1 MRKSFNQKVKKISS
15 SLIVV
20 LLVCMNFLIHLP
32 FKAEAATTELKG
44 LGDVSYYNAIIFG
57 DHSATSADI
66 EGAMAV
72 QKNMNASSYT
82 VLAAATGANN
92 LAGAT
97 WVDEGYPSLLL
108 GGQFTKAGAG
118 QVIIQDGTVA
128 MTKDGDP
135 EGAMKTS
142 YDRIAY
148 KEQVEIDAKFKEFRK
163 DVDGVIGDAGQLH
176 TDKPKPNM
184 SFGIGED
191 VKNPNIY
198 VSSGLTGE
206 KTFDVKDVF
215 LPNVD
220 NKDFIVI
227 YSDAETVNF
236 ASGAILYDTR
246 NTGMATDLI
255 NTSQA
260 YDPNSSFTEL
270 ASKVIWVFPNATKIT
285 TKGYGVV
292 GSVFAPNA
300 VVETKGGSING
311 QAFVGGLH
319 QRDGFEVHNFKFNW
333 PKWKKP
339 AAEKGNLQ
347 IKKVDESDENIV
359 LKDAKFDVI
368 DKENNVVAT
377 VTTNEKGIAEVK
389 DLPLGDYFVKEIS
402 APEGYIKVDT
412 PVKVTIDNTK
422 VIEIV
427 MKNTKKVENG
437 QFKILKKDS
446 ESGQLLPGAKFDVI
460 DKDGNVVETII
471 TDGKGEA
478 LSKQLPVGTY
488 TLKEVEAPKG
498 YELSSSL
505 VHVDVAANKTVTVDV
520 LNKKIVEKATGQFEI
535 VKVDANDK
543 EKLLSDAEFEVYK
556 DGKKV
561 DTLRTD
567 KTGKVISTKLE
578 PGKYTLK
585 ETKAPQ
591 GYTLLKE
598 EIEVVVEA
606 NKVVQVQVENAKEL
620 GSLQVVKKDAE
631 SGKVLEGAEFRLK
644 NESGQVVGEAKTTNK
659 DGVVQFENLVP
670 GKYTLEET
678 KAPEGYKAV
687 EVTVEVNV
695 VANEVVK
702 QEVMNEKVTGQFEIV
717 KVDANDKTKVLS
729 GAEFEVYKEGKKV
742 DTLRTDKTGK
752 VISTKLEP
760 GKYTLKETKAP
771 QGYKLLKEEIEVVVE
786 ANKVVQVQVENAKEL
801 GSLQVVKKDA
811 ESGKVLEGAEF
822 RLKNENG
829 QVVGEAKTTNK
840 DGVVQFENLVPG
852 KYTLE
857 ETKAPEGYKAVEVTV
872 EVNVVANEMVKQEV
886 TNEKVTGQFEIV
898 KVDAEDKAKVLSDA
912 EFAVYKDGKKVA
924 ELKTDESGKVM
935 SPKLPLGEYTVKETK
950 APEGYKLSN
959 KEWKVTIQNENEIVK
974 VEAENEK
981 VLGSL
986 QIIKTD
992 DKDQAKRLAGAE
1004 FTLKDVKGN
1013 VVKEGITTDESGTV
1027 KVDGLVP
1034 GEYTLEET
1042 KAPEGYELTKQ
1053 VIHATVDG
1061 EKVIDVKVTNSKS
1074 LGQFEIVKVDANDKE
1089 KRLSDAEFE
1098 VYKDGKKVET
1108 LRTDKTGKVISTKLE
1123 PGKYTLKETK
1133 APQGYKLLK
1142 EEIEVVVEANK
1153 VVQVQVE
1160 NAKELG
1166 SLQVIKKDAE
1176 SGKVLEGA
1184 EFRLKNEAGQVVGE
1198 AKTTDKDGV
1207 VKFENVVPGKYTLEE
1222 TKAPEGYKALEVTVE
1237 VNVVANEVIKQEVTN
1252 EKIAGQFE
1260 IVKVDANDKE
1270 KVLSGAEFTVYK
1282 GGKKVAEL
1290 KTDESG
1296 KVMSPKL
1303 PLGEYTVKETKAPEG
1318 YKLSNKEWKVT
1329 IQNEKEVVKVEA
1341 ENERIL
1347 GSLQIIKT
1355 DDKDQAKRLA
1365 GAEFTLKDAQGNVVK
1380 EGITTDKSGIVKV
1393 EGLVPGEYTLEETKA
1408 PEGYELT
1415 KQVIHVTVDGEKVI
1429 DVKVTNSKSLGQ
1441 FEIVKVDAEDKA
1453 KVLSN
1458 AEFEVYKD
1466 GEKVETLRTDKT
1478 GKVTSKKLEPGTY
1491 TLKETKAPQGYKL
1504 LKEEIEVVVEAN
1516 KVVQVQVENAKELGS
1531 LQVIKKD
1538 AESGKVLEGAEF
1550 KLKNETG
1557 QVVGEAKTTN
1567 KDGVV
1572 KFENLVPGKYTLEE
1586 TKAPEGYKALEVT
1599 VEVNVV
1605 ANKVIK
1611 QEVLNEKVKGKITG
1625 QIEIIKVDA
1634 NDRDKKLAGAV
1645 FEILKDGTKI
1655 DTLTSDEN
1663 GKATSKELE
1672 PGDYILK
1679 EVQAPKGY
1687 SLSDKEIEFTIS
1699 NQKIEVVKLQITNEK
1714 ETSKGPE
1721 NPGGETE
1728 KPGEETEKPGEETE
1742 KPGEETEKPGEG
1754 TEKPGEGTEKP
1765 GEGTEKPGEE
1775 TEKPGEGTENPG
1787 GETEKPGEETEKPGE
1802 ETEKP
1807 GEGTEKP
1814 GEEVGEPNL
1823 PEKEQGSSNDQKLP
1837 ATGHNTN
1844 YLPFIGVI
1852 LVLLGMR
1859 LRFMTKNS

>member
-1 MRKSFNQKVKKISS
+1 MRKSFNQKIKKLSS
-15 SLIVV
+15 SFIVV
-20 LLVCMNFLIHLP
+20 LLVCMNFLIHLSY
-32 FKAEAATTELKG
+32 KAEAATTELKG

-82 VLAAATGANN
+82 VVAAATGANN

-108 GGQFTKAGAG
+108 GGQFTKAGTG

-135 EGAMKTS
+135 EGAMKSS
-142 YDRIAY
+142 YDRISY
-148 KEQVEIDAKFKEFRK
+148 KEQAEIDAKFKEFRK
-163 DVDGVIGDAGQLH
+163 DVDGVIEDAGQLH
-176 TDKPKPNM
+176 TDKPKSGM
-184 SFGIGED
+184 TFGIGED
-191 VKNPNIY
+191 VNNPNIY
-198 VSSGLTGE
+198 VSSGLEGQE
-206 KTFDVKDVF
+206 PFNVKDVY
-215 LPNVD
+215 LPNVS

-227 YSDAETVNF
+227 YSDAEEVNF
-236 ASGAILYDTR
+236 GGGAILYDT
-246 NTGMATDLI
+246 TDKGGFTLV

-260 YDPNSSFTEL
+260 YDPNSFFTEL
-270 ASKVIWVFPNATKIT
+270 ASKVIWVFPNAKKIT

-347 IKKVDESDENIV
+347 IKKVDENDENIV

-368 DKENNVVAT
+368 DKDNNVVAT

-389 DLPLGDYFVKEIS
+389 DLPFGDYFVKEIS

-412 PVKVTIDNTK
+412 PKKVTIDNTNI
-422 VIEIV
+422 IEFV

-437 QFKILKKDS
+437 QFKLLKKDS

-505 VHVDVAANKTVTVDV
+505 VHVDVDANKTVTVDV

-535 VKVDANDK
+535 VKVDA
-543 EKLLSDAEFEVYK
+543 
-556 DGKKV
+556 
-561 DTLRTD
+561 
-567 KTGKVISTKLE
+567 
-578 PGKYTLK
+578 
-585 ETKAPQ
+585 
-591 GYTLLKE
+591 
-598 EIEVVVEA
+598 
-606 NKVVQVQVENAKEL
+606 
-620 GSLQVVKKDAE
+620 
-631 SGKVLEGAEFRLK
+631 
-644 NESGQVVGEAKTTNK
+644 
-659 DGVVQFENLVP
+659 
-670 GKYTLEET
+670 
-678 KAPEGYKAV
+678 
-687 EVTVEVNV
+687 
-695 VANEVVK
+695 
-702 QEVMNEKVTGQFEIV
+702 
-717 KVDANDKTKVLS
+717 
-729 GAEFEVYKEGKKV
+729 
-742 DTLRTDKTGK
+742 
-752 VISTKLEP
+752 
-760 GKYTLKETKAP
+760 
-771 QGYKLLKEEIEVVVE
+771 
-786 ANKVVQVQVENAKEL
+786 
-801 GSLQVVKKDA
+801 
-811 ESGKVLEGAEF
+811 
-822 RLKNENG
+822 
-829 QVVGEAKTTNK
+829 
-840 DGVVQFENLVPG
+840 
-852 KYTLE
+852 
-857 ETKAPEGYKAVEVTV
+857 
-872 EVNVVANEMVKQEV
+872 
-886 TNEKVTGQFEIV
+886 
-898 KVDAEDKAKVLSDA
+898 EDKAKV
-912 EFAVYKDGKKVA
+912 
-924 ELKTDESGKVM
+924 
-935 SPKLPLGEYTVKETK
+935 
-950 APEGYKLSN
+950 
-959 KEWKVTIQNENEIVK
+959 
-974 VEAENEK
+974 
-981 VLGSL
+981 
-986 QIIKTD
+986 
-992 DKDQAKRLAGAE
+992 
-1004 FTLKDVKGN
+1004 
-1013 VVKEGITTDESGTV
+1013 
-1027 KVDGLVP
+1027 
-1034 GEYTLEET
+1034 
-1042 KAPEGYELTKQ
+1042 
-1053 VIHATVDG
+1053 
-1061 EKVIDVKVTNSKS
+1061 
-1074 LGQFEIVKVDANDKE
+1074 
-1089 KRLSDAEFE
+1089 LSDAEFE

-1108 LRTDKTGKVISTKLE
+1108 LRTDKTGKVISQKLE

-1176 SGKVLEGA
+1176 SGKVLSDA
-1184 EFRLKNEAGQVVGE
+1184 EFRLKNENGQVVGE
-1198 AKTTDKDGV
+1198 TKTTNKDGV
-1207 VKFENVVPGKYTLEE
+1207 VKFENLVPGKYTLEE
-1222 TKAPEGYKALEVTVE
+1222 TKAPEGYKAVEVTVE
-1237 VNVVANEVIKQEVTN
+1237 VNVVANEVVKQEVMN
-1252 EKIAGQFE
+1252 EKVTGQFE
-1260 IVKVDANDKE
+1260 IIKVDANDKA
-1270 KVLSGAEFTVYK
+1270 KVLSDAEFTVYK
-1282 GGKKVAEL
+1282 DGKKVAEL

-1355 DDKDQAKRLA
+1355 DDKDQAKRLS

-1393 EGLVPGEYTLEETKA
+1393 DGLVPGEYTLEETKA

-1415 KQVIHVTVDGEKVI
+1415 KQVIHVTVDGEKIV

-1453 KVLSN
+1453 KVLSD

-1466 GEKVETLRTDKT
+1466 GKKVETLRTDKT
-1478 GKVTSKKLEPGTY
+1478 GKVISQKLEPGTY

-1557 QVVGEAKTTN
+1557 QVVGETKTTN

-1605 ANKVIK
+1605 ANTVIK
-1611 QEVLNEKVKGKITG
+1611 QEVLNEKVKEKIKG
-1625 QIEIIKVDA
+1625 QVEITKVDA
-1634 NDRDKKLAGAV
+1634 TDTNKKLAGAV

-1655 DTLTSDEN
+1655 DTLTTDKN

-1679 EVQAPKGY
+1679 EVQAPEGY
-1687 SLSDKEIEFTIS
+1687 ELSDKEIEFTIS

-1728 KPGEETEKPGEETE
+1728 TPGEETEKPGEETE
-1742 KPGEETEKPGEG
+1742 KPGEETEKPGEETG
-1754 TEKPGEGTEKP
+1754 TS
-1765 GEGTEKPGEE
+1765 GEE
-1775 TEKPGEGTENPG
+1775 TEKS
-1787 GETEKPGEETEKPGE
+1787 GEETGTPSEGMENVDKEKP
-1802 ETEKP
+1802 T
-1807 GEGTEKP
+1807 
-1814 GEEVGEPNL
+1814 L
-1823 PEKEQGSSNDQKLP
+1823 PEKGQGASHAQLP
-1837 ATGHNTN
+1837 ATGHDMN
-1844 YLPFIGVI
+1844 YLPFIGFA
-1852 LVLLGMR
+1852 LVLLGIR
-1859 LRFMTKNS
+1859 LRFMIKNS

>member
-1 MRKSFNQKVKKISS
+1 MRKSFNQKIKKLSS
-15 SLIVV
+15 SFIVV

-32 FKAEAATTELKG
+32 YKAEAATTELKG

-97 WVDEGYPSLLL
+97 WVEEGYPSLLL
-108 GGQFTKAGAG
+108 GGQFTKAGTG

-135 EGAMKTS
+135 EGAMKSS
-142 YDRIAY
+142 YDRISY
-148 KEQVEIDAKFKEFRK
+148 KEQAEIDAKFKEFRK
-163 DVDGVIGDAGQLH
+163 DVDSVIEDAGQLH
-176 TDKPKPNM
+176 TDKPKPGM
-184 SFGIGED
+184 TFGIGED
-191 VKNPNIY
+191 VNNPNIY
-198 VSSGLTGE
+198 VSSGLEGQE
-206 KTFDVKDVF
+206 PFNVKDVY
-215 LPNVD
+215 LPNVS

-227 YSDAETVNF
+227 HSDAEEVNF
-236 ASGAILYDTR
+236 GGGAILYDT
-246 NTGMATDLI
+246 TDKGGFTLV

-260 YDPNSSFTEL
+260 YDPNSFFTEL
-270 ASKVIWVFPNATKIT
+270 ASKVIWVFPNAKKIT

-300 VVETKGGSING
+300 VVDTKGGSING
-311 QAFVGGLH
+311 QAYVGGLH

-347 IKKVDESDENIV
+347 IKKVDENDENIV

-368 DKENNVVAT
+368 DKDNNVVAT

-389 DLPLGDYFVKEIS
+389 DLPFGDYFVKEIS
-402 APEGYIKVDT
+402 APAGYIKVDT
-412 PVKVTIDNTK
+412 PVKVTIDNTNI
-422 VIEIV
+422 IEFV

-437 QFKILKKDS
+437 QFKLLKKDS

-460 DKDGNVVETII
+460 DKDNNVVETII
-471 TDGKGEA
+471 TDDKGEA

-535 VKVDANDK
+535 VKVDAEDK
-543 EKLLSDAEFEVYK
+543 AKVLSDAEFDVYK

-561 DTLRTD
+561 ETLRTD
-567 KTGKVISTKLE
+567 KTGKVISQQLE
-578 PGKYTLK
+578 PGTYTLK

-620 GSLQVVKKDAE
+620 GSLQVIKKDAE

-644 NESGQVVGEAKTTNK
+644 NENGQLVGEAKTTNK
-659 DGVVQFENLVP
+659 DGIVKFENLVP

-717 KVDANDKTKVLS
+717 KVDA
-729 GAEFEVYKEGKKV
+729 
-742 DTLRTDKTGK
+742 
-752 VISTKLEP
+752 
-760 GKYTLKETKAP
+760 
-771 QGYKLLKEEIEVVVE
+771 
-786 ANKVVQVQVENAKEL
+786 
-801 GSLQVVKKDA
+801 
-811 ESGKVLEGAEF
+811 
-822 RLKNENG
+822 
-829 QVVGEAKTTNK
+829 
-840 DGVVQFENLVPG
+840 
-852 KYTLE
+852 
-857 ETKAPEGYKAVEVTV
+857 
-872 EVNVVANEMVKQEV
+872 
-886 TNEKVTGQFEIV
+886 
-898 KVDAEDKAKVLSDA
+898 EDKAKVLSDA
-912 EFAVYKDGKKVA
+912 EFTVYKD
-924 ELKTDESGKVM
+924 
-935 SPKLPLGEYTVKETK
+935 
-950 APEGYKLSN
+950 
-959 KEWKVTIQNENEIVK
+959 
-974 VEAENEK
+974 
-981 VLGSL
+981 
-986 QIIKTD
+986 
-992 DKDQAKRLAGAE
+992 
-1004 FTLKDVKGN
+1004 
-1013 VVKEGITTDESGTV
+1013 
-1027 KVDGLVP
+1027 
-1034 GEYTLEET
+1034 
-1042 KAPEGYELTKQ
+1042 
-1053 VIHATVDG
+1053 
-1061 EKVIDVKVTNSKS
+1061 
-1074 LGQFEIVKVDANDKE
+1074 
-1089 KRLSDAEFE
+1089 
-1098 VYKDGKKVET
+1098 
-1108 LRTDKTGKVISTKLE
+1108 
-1123 PGKYTLKETK
+1123 
-1133 APQGYKLLK
+1133 
-1142 EEIEVVVEANK
+1142 
-1153 VVQVQVE
+1153 
-1160 NAKELG
+1160 
-1166 SLQVIKKDAE
+1166 
-1176 SGKVLEGA
+1176 
-1184 EFRLKNEAGQVVGE
+1184 
-1198 AKTTDKDGV
+1198 
-1207 VKFENVVPGKYTLEE
+1207 
-1222 TKAPEGYKALEVTVE
+1222 
-1237 VNVVANEVIKQEVTN
+1237 
-1252 EKIAGQFE
+1252 
-1260 IVKVDANDKE
+1260 
-1270 KVLSGAEFTVYK
+1270 
-1282 GGKKVAEL
+1282 GKKVAEL

-1365 GAEFTLKDAQGNVVK
+1365 GAEFTLKDVKGNVVK

-1393 EGLVPGEYTLEETKA
+1393 DGLVPGEYTLEETKA

-1441 FEIVKVDAEDKA
+1441 FEIVKVDAEDKT
-1453 KVLSN
+1453 KVLSD

-1466 GEKVETLRTDKT
+1466 GKKVETLRTDKT
-1478 GKVTSKKLEPGTY
+1478 GKVISQKLEPGTY

-1572 KFENLVPGKYTLEE
+1572 TFENLVPGKYTLEE

-1599 VEVNVV
+1599 VEVNIV
-1605 ANKVIK
+1605 ANEVAKR
-1611 QEVLNEKVKGKITG
+1611 EVLNEKVKEEITG
-1625 QIEIIKVDA
+1625 QLEITKVDA
-1634 NDRDKKLAGAV
+1634 NDTGKTLAGAV
-1645 FEILKDGTKI
+1645 FEIWKDGTKI
-1655 DTLTSDEN
+1655 DTLTTNKN
-1663 GKATSKELE
+1663 GKAISKKLE

-1679 EVQAPKGY
+1679 EVHAPEGY
-1687 SLSDKEIEFTIS
+1687 KLSDKEIKFKIS
-1699 NQKIEVVKLQITNEK
+1699 NEKVEVKNLEITNEK
-1714 ETSKGPE
+1714 EQEKGPE
-1721 NPGGETE
+1721 KPGEETE

-1742 KPGEETEKPGEG
+1742 KPGEETEKPGE
-1754 TEKPGEGTEKP
+1754 
-1765 GEGTEKPGEE
+1765 
-1775 TEKPGEGTENPG
+1775 
-1787 GETEKPGEETEKPGE
+1787 ETEKPGEETEKPGE

-1807 GEGTEKP
+1807 GEETEKPGEETEKPGEETEKPGEETEKPGEETEKPGEETEKPGEETEKPGEETEKPGEETEKPGEETEKPGEETEKP
-1814 GEEVGEPNL
+1814 GEEVGKPNL

>member
-1 MRKSFNQKVKKISS
+1 MNFLRKSFNQKIKKLSS
-15 SLIVV
+15 SFIVV

-32 FKAEAATTELKG
+32 YKAEAATTELKG

-108 GGQFTKAGAG
+108 GGQFTKAGTG

-135 EGAMKTS
+135 EGAMKSS
-142 YDRIAY
+142 YDRISY
-148 KEQVEIDAKFKEFRK
+148 KEQAEIDAKFKEFRK
-163 DVDGVIGDAGQLH
+163 DVDSVIEDAGQLH
-176 TDKPKPNM
+176 TDKPKLGM
-184 SFGIGED
+184 TFGIGED
-191 VKNPNIY
+191 VNNPNIY
-198 VSSGLTGE
+198 VSSGLEGQE
-206 KTFDVKDVF
+206 PFNVKDVY
-215 LPNVD
+215 LPNVS

-227 YSDAETVNF
+227 HSDAEEVNF
-236 ASGAILYDTR
+236 GGGAILYDT
-246 NTGMATDLI
+246 TDKGGFTLV

-260 YDPNSSFTEL
+260 YDPNSFFTEL
-270 ASKVIWVFPNATKIT
+270 ASKVIWVFPNAKKIT

-300 VVETKGGSING
+300 VVDTKGGSING
-311 QAFVGGLH
+311 QAYVGGLH

-347 IKKVDESDENIV
+347 IKKVDENDENIV

-368 DKENNVVAT
+368 DKDNNVVAT

-389 DLPLGDYFVKEIS
+389 DLPFGDYFVKEIS

-412 PVKVTIDNTK
+412 PVKVTIDNTNI
-422 VIEIV
+422 IEFV

-437 QFKILKKDS
+437 QFKLLKKDS

-505 VHVDVAANKTVTVDV
+505 VHVDVAANNTVTVDV

-543 EKLLSDAEFEVYK
+543 
-556 DGKKV
+556 
-561 DTLRTD
+561 
-567 KTGKVISTKLE
+567 
-578 PGKYTLK
+578 
-585 ETKAPQ
+585 
-591 GYTLLKE
+591 
-598 EIEVVVEA
+598 
-606 NKVVQVQVENAKEL
+606 
-620 GSLQVVKKDAE
+620 
-631 SGKVLEGAEFRLK
+631 
-644 NESGQVVGEAKTTNK
+644 
-659 DGVVQFENLVP
+659 
-670 GKYTLEET
+670 
-678 KAPEGYKAV
+678 
-687 EVTVEVNV
+687 
-695 VANEVVK
+695 
-702 QEVMNEKVTGQFEIV
+702 
-717 KVDANDKTKVLS
+717 TKV
-729 GAEFEVYKEGKKV
+729 
-742 DTLRTDKTGK
+742 
-752 VISTKLEP
+752 
-760 GKYTLKETKAP
+760 
-771 QGYKLLKEEIEVVVE
+771 
-786 ANKVVQVQVENAKEL
+786 
-801 GSLQVVKKDA
+801 
-811 ESGKVLEGAEF
+811 
-822 RLKNENG
+822 
-829 QVVGEAKTTNK
+829 
-840 DGVVQFENLVPG
+840 
-852 KYTLE
+852 
-857 ETKAPEGYKAVEVTV
+857 
-872 EVNVVANEMVKQEV
+872 
-886 TNEKVTGQFEIV
+886 
-898 KVDAEDKAKVLSDA
+898 
-912 EFAVYKDGKKVA
+912 
-924 ELKTDESGKVM
+924 
-935 SPKLPLGEYTVKETK
+935 
-950 APEGYKLSN
+950 
-959 KEWKVTIQNENEIVK
+959 
-974 VEAENEK
+974 
-981 VLGSL
+981 
-986 QIIKTD
+986 
-992 DKDQAKRLAGAE
+992 
-1004 FTLKDVKGN
+1004 
-1013 VVKEGITTDESGTV
+1013 
-1027 KVDGLVP
+1027 
-1034 GEYTLEET
+1034 
-1042 KAPEGYELTKQ
+1042 
-1053 VIHATVDG
+1053 
-1061 EKVIDVKVTNSKS
+1061 
-1074 LGQFEIVKVDANDKE
+1074 
-1089 KRLSDAEFE
+1089 LSDAEFE

-1108 LRTDKTGKVISTKLE
+1108 LRTDKTGKVTSQKLE
-1123 PGKYTLKETK
+1123 PGTYTLKETK

-1184 EFRLKNEAGQVVGE
+1184 EFKLKNETGQVVGE
-1198 AKTTDKDGV
+1198 AKTTNKDGV
-1207 VKFENVVPGKYTLEE
+1207 VTFENLVPGKYTLEE
-1222 TKAPEGYKALEVTVE
+1222 TKAPEGYKAVEVTVE
-1237 VNVVANEVIKQEVTN
+1237 VNVVANEVVKQEVMN
-1252 EKIAGQFE
+1252 EKVTGQFE
-1260 IVKVDANDKE
+1260 IVKVDAEDKA
-1270 KVLSGAEFTVYK
+1270 KVLSDAEFTVYK
-1282 GGKKVAEL
+1282 DGKKVAEL

-1393 EGLVPGEYTLEETKA
+1393 DGLVPGEYTLEETKA

-1441 FEIVKVDAEDKA
+1441 FEIVKVDAEDKT
-1453 KVLSN
+1453 KVLSD

-1466 GEKVETLRTDKT
+1466 GKKVETLRTDKT
-1478 GKVTSKKLEPGTY
+1478 GKVISQKLEPGKY

-1550 KLKNETG
+1550 RLKNENG
-1557 QVVGEAKTTN
+1557 QLVGEAKTTN
-1567 KDGVV
+1567 KDGIV

-1586 TKAPEGYKALEVT
+1586 TKAPEGYKAIEVT

-1605 ANKVIK
+1605 ANEVAKR
-1611 QEVLNEKVKGKITG
+1611 EVLNEKVKEEITG
-1625 QIEIIKVDA
+1625 QLEITKVDA
-1634 NDRDKKLAGAV
+1634 NDTGKTLAGAV
-1645 FEILKDGTKI
+1645 FEIWKDGTKI
-1655 DTLTSDEN
+1655 DTLTTNKN
-1663 GKATSKELE
+1663 GKAISKKLE

-1679 EVQAPKGY
+1679 EVHAPEGY
-1687 SLSDKEIEFTIS
+1687 KLSDKEIKFKIS
-1699 NQKIEVVKLQITNEK
+1699 NEKVEVKNLEITNEK
-1714 ETSKGPE
+1714 EQEKGPE
-1721 NPGGETE
+1721 KPGEETE

-1742 KPGEETEKPGEG
+1742 KPGEETEKPGE
-1754 TEKPGEGTEKP
+1754 
-1765 GEGTEKPGEE
+1765 
-1775 TEKPGEGTENPG
+1775 
-1787 GETEKPGEETEKPGE
+1787 ETEKPGEETEKPGE

-1807 GEGTEKP
+1807 GEETEKP
-1814 GEEVGEPNL
+1814 GEETEKLGEEVGKPNL

>member
-1 MRKSFNQKVKKISS
+1 MNFLRKSFNQKIKKLSS
-15 SLIVV
+15 SFIVV

-32 FKAEAATTELKG
+32 YKAEAATTELKG

-82 VLAAATGANN
+82 VVAAATGANN

-108 GGQFTKAGAG
+108 GGQFTKAGTG

-135 EGAMKTS
+135 EGAMKSS
-142 YDRIAY
+142 YDRISY
-148 KEQVEIDAKFKEFRK
+148 KEQAEIDAKFKEFRK
-163 DVDGVIGDAGQLH
+163 DINSVIEDAGQLH
-176 TDKPKPNM
+176 TDKPKPGM
-184 SFGIGED
+184 TFGIGED

-198 VSSGLTGE
+198 VSSGLEGQE
-206 KTFDVKDVF
+206 PFNVKDVY
-215 LPNVD
+215 LPNVN

-227 YSDAETVNF
+227 HSDAEEVNF
-236 ASGAILYDTR
+236 GGGAILYDT
-246 NTGMATDLI
+246 TDKGGFTLV

-260 YDPNSSFTEL
+260 YDPNSFFTEL
-270 ASKVIWVFPNATKIT
+270 ASKVIWVFPNAKKIT

-347 IKKVDESDENIV
+347 IKKVDENDENIV

-368 DKENNVVAT
+368 DKDNNVVAT

-389 DLPLGDYFVKEIS
+389 DLPFGDYFVKEIS

-412 PVKVTIDNTK
+412 PVKVTIDNTNVMK
-422 VIEIV
+422 IV

-437 QFKILKKDS
+437 QFKLLKKDS

-488 TLKEVEAPKG
+488 TLKEIEAPKG

-505 VHVDVAANKTVTVDV
+505 VHVNVAANKTVTVDV

-535 VKVDANDK
+535 VKVDAEDK
-543 EKLLSDAEFEVYK
+543 AKVLSDAEFEVYK

-561 DTLRTD
+561 ETLRTD
-567 KTGKVISTKLE
+567 KTGKVISQKLE
-578 PGKYTLK
+578 PGTYTLK

-598 EIEVVVEA
+598 EIEIVVEA
-606 NKVVQVQVENAKEL
+606 NKVIQVQVENAKEL
-620 GSLQVVKKDAE
+620 GSLQVIKKDTE

-644 NESGQVVGEAKTTNK
+644 NENGQVVGETKTTNK
-659 DGVVQFENLVP
+659 DGVVKFENLVP

-717 KVDANDKTKVLS
+717 KVDAEDKTKV
-729 GAEFEVYKEGKKV
+729 
-742 DTLRTDKTGK
+742 
-752 VISTKLEP
+752 
-760 GKYTLKETKAP
+760 
-771 QGYKLLKEEIEVVVE
+771 
-786 ANKVVQVQVENAKEL
+786 
-801 GSLQVVKKDA
+801 
-811 ESGKVLEGAEF
+811 
-822 RLKNENG
+822 
-829 QVVGEAKTTNK
+829 
-840 DGVVQFENLVPG
+840 
-852 KYTLE
+852 
-857 ETKAPEGYKAVEVTV
+857 
-872 EVNVVANEMVKQEV
+872 
-886 TNEKVTGQFEIV
+886 
-898 KVDAEDKAKVLSDA
+898 
-912 EFAVYKDGKKVA
+912 
-924 ELKTDESGKVM
+924 
-935 SPKLPLGEYTVKETK
+935 
-950 APEGYKLSN
+950 
-959 KEWKVTIQNENEIVK
+959 
-974 VEAENEK
+974 
-981 VLGSL
+981 
-986 QIIKTD
+986 
-992 DKDQAKRLAGAE
+992 
-1004 FTLKDVKGN
+1004 
-1013 VVKEGITTDESGTV
+1013 
-1027 KVDGLVP
+1027 
-1034 GEYTLEET
+1034 
-1042 KAPEGYELTKQ
+1042 
-1053 VIHATVDG
+1053 
-1061 EKVIDVKVTNSKS
+1061 
-1074 LGQFEIVKVDANDKE
+1074 
-1089 KRLSDAEFE
+1089 LSDAEFE

-1108 LRTDKTGKVISTKLE
+1108 LRTDKTGKVIS
-1123 PGKYTLKETK
+1123 
-1133 APQGYKLLK
+1133 Q
-1142 EEIEVVVEANK
+1142 
-1153 VVQVQVE
+1153 
-1160 NAKELG
+1160 
-1166 SLQVIKKDAE
+1166 
-1176 SGKVLEGA
+1176 
-1184 EFRLKNEAGQVVGE
+1184 
-1198 AKTTDKDGV
+1198 
-1207 VKFENVVPGKYTLEE
+1207 
-1222 TKAPEGYKALEVTVE
+1222 
-1237 VNVVANEVIKQEVTN
+1237 
-1252 EKIAGQFE
+1252 
-1260 IVKVDANDKE
+1260 
-1270 KVLSGAEFTVYK
+1270 
-1282 GGKKVAEL
+1282 
-1290 KTDESG
+1290 
-1296 KVMSPKL
+1296 
-1303 PLGEYTVKETKAPEG
+1303 
-1318 YKLSNKEWKVT
+1318 
-1329 IQNEKEVVKVEA
+1329 
-1341 ENERIL
+1341 
-1347 GSLQIIKT
+1347 
-1355 DDKDQAKRLA
+1355 
-1365 GAEFTLKDAQGNVVK
+1365 
-1380 EGITTDKSGIVKV
+1380 
-1393 EGLVPGEYTLEETKA
+1393 
-1408 PEGYELT
+1408 
-1415 KQVIHVTVDGEKVI
+1415 
-1429 DVKVTNSKSLGQ
+1429 
-1441 FEIVKVDAEDKA
+1441 
-1453 KVLSN
+1453 
-1458 AEFEVYKD
+1458 
-1466 GEKVETLRTDKT
+1466 
-1478 GKVTSKKLEPGTY
+1478 KLEPGTY

-1538 AESGKVLEGAEF
+1538 AESEKVLEGAEF

-1557 QVVGEAKTTN
+1557 QVVGETKTTN

-1572 KFENLVPGKYTLEE
+1572 TFENLVPGKYTLEE

-1605 ANKVIK
+1605 ANTVIK
-1611 QEVLNEKVKGKITG
+1611 QEVLNEKVKEKIKG
-1625 QIEIIKVDA
+1625 QVEITKVDA
-1634 NDRDKKLAGAV
+1634 TDTNKKLAGAV

-1655 DTLTSDEN
+1655 DTLTTDEN

-1679 EVQAPKGY
+1679 EVQAPEGY
-1687 SLSDKEIEFTIS
+1687 ELSDKEIEFTIS

-1721 NPGGETE
+1721 NPGEETE

-1742 KPGEETEKPGEG
+1742 KPGEETEKPGE
-1754 TEKPGEGTEKP
+1754 
-1765 GEGTEKPGEE
+1765 
-1775 TEKPGEGTENPG
+1775 
-1787 GETEKPGEETEKPGE
+1787 ETEKPGEETEKPGE

-1807 GEGTEKP
+1807 GEETEKPGEETEKPGEETEKPGEETEKPGEETEKPGEETEKP
-1814 GEEVGEPNL
+1814 GEEVGKPNL

>member
-1 MRKSFNQKVKKISS
+1 MRKSFNQKIKKLSS
-15 SLIVV
+15 SFIVV

-32 FKAEAATTELKG
+32 YKAEAATTELKG

-82 VLAAATGANN
+82 VVAAATGANN
-92 LAGAT
+92 LAGAK

-135 EGAMKTS
+135 EGAMKSS
-142 YDRIAY
+142 YDRISY
-148 KEQVEIDAKFKEFRK
+148 KEQAEIDAKFKEFRK
-163 DVDGVIGDAGQLH
+163 DVNSVIEEAGQLH
-176 TDKPKPNM
+176 TDKPKPGM
-184 SFGIGED
+184 TFGIGED
-191 VKNPNIY
+191 VNNPNIY
-198 VSSGLTGE
+198 VSSGQNGK

-215 LPNVD
+215 LPNVS

-227 YSDAETVNF
+227 HSDAEEVNF
-236 ASGAILYDTR
+236 GGGAILYDT
-246 NTGMATDLI
+246 TDKGGFTLV

-260 YDPNSSFTEL
+260 YDPNSFFTEL
-270 ASKVIWVFPNATKIT
+270 ASKVIWVFPNAKKIT

-347 IKKVDESDENIV
+347 IKKVDEDNENIV

-368 DKENNVVAT
+368 DKDNNVVAT

-389 DLPLGDYFVKEIS
+389 DLPFGDYFVKEIS

-412 PVKVTIDNTK
+412 PAKVTIDNTNI
-422 VIEIV
+422 IEFV

-437 QFKILKKDS
+437 QFKLLKKDS

-505 VHVDVAANKTVTVDV
+505 VHVDVAANNIVTVDV
-520 LNKKIVEKATGQFEI
+520 LNKKIVEKVTGQFEI
-535 VKVDANDK
+535 VKVDAEDK
-543 EKLLSDAEFEVYK
+543 TKVLSDAEFEVYK

-561 DTLRTD
+561 ETLRTD
-567 KTGKVISTKLE
+567 KNGKVTSKKLE
-578 PGKYTLK
+578 PGTYTLK

-606 NKVVQVQVENAKEL
+606 NKVVEVQVENAKEL
-620 GSLQVVKKDAE
+620 GSLQVIKKDAK

-644 NESGQVVGEAKTTNK
+644 NETGQVVGEAKTTNK

-717 KVDANDKTKVLS
+717 KVDANDK
-729 GAEFEVYKEGKKV
+729 
-742 DTLRTDKTGK
+742 
-752 VISTKLEP
+752 
-760 GKYTLKETKAP
+760 
-771 QGYKLLKEEIEVVVE
+771 
-786 ANKVVQVQVENAKEL
+786 
-801 GSLQVVKKDA
+801 
-811 ESGKVLEGAEF
+811 
-822 RLKNENG
+822 
-829 QVVGEAKTTNK
+829 
-840 DGVVQFENLVPG
+840 
-852 KYTLE
+852 
-857 ETKAPEGYKAVEVTV
+857 
-872 EVNVVANEMVKQEV
+872 
-886 TNEKVTGQFEIV
+886 
-898 KVDAEDKAKVLSDA
+898 AKVLSDA
-912 EFAVYKDGKKVA
+912 EFTVYKD
-924 ELKTDESGKVM
+924 
-935 SPKLPLGEYTVKETK
+935 
-950 APEGYKLSN
+950 
-959 KEWKVTIQNENEIVK
+959 
-974 VEAENEK
+974 
-981 VLGSL
+981 
-986 QIIKTD
+986 
-992 DKDQAKRLAGAE
+992 
-1004 FTLKDVKGN
+1004 
-1013 VVKEGITTDESGTV
+1013 
-1027 KVDGLVP
+1027 
-1034 GEYTLEET
+1034 
-1042 KAPEGYELTKQ
+1042 
-1053 VIHATVDG
+1053 
-1061 EKVIDVKVTNSKS
+1061 
-1074 LGQFEIVKVDANDKE
+1074 
-1089 KRLSDAEFE
+1089 
-1098 VYKDGKKVET
+1098 
-1108 LRTDKTGKVISTKLE
+1108 
-1123 PGKYTLKETK
+1123 
-1133 APQGYKLLK
+1133 
-1142 EEIEVVVEANK
+1142 
-1153 VVQVQVE
+1153 
-1160 NAKELG
+1160 
-1166 SLQVIKKDAE
+1166 
-1176 SGKVLEGA
+1176 
-1184 EFRLKNEAGQVVGE
+1184 
-1198 AKTTDKDGV
+1198 
-1207 VKFENVVPGKYTLEE
+1207 
-1222 TKAPEGYKALEVTVE
+1222 
-1237 VNVVANEVIKQEVTN
+1237 
-1252 EKIAGQFE
+1252 
-1260 IVKVDANDKE
+1260 
-1270 KVLSGAEFTVYK
+1270 
-1282 GGKKVAEL
+1282 GKKVAEL

-1365 GAEFTLKDAQGNVVK
+1365 GAEFTLKDTQGKVVK

-1393 EGLVPGEYTLEETKA
+1393 DGLVPGEYTLEETKA

-1441 FEIVKVDAEDKA
+1441 FEIVKVDANDKT
-1453 KVLSN
+1453 KVLSD

-1466 GEKVETLRTDKT
+1466 GKKVETLRTDKN

-1572 KFENLVPGKYTLEE
+1572 TFENLVPGKYTLEE

-1605 ANKVIK
+1605 ANTVVK
-1611 QEVLNEKVKGKITG
+1611 QEVLNEKVKEKIKG
-1625 QIEIIKVDA
+1625 QVEITKVDA
-1634 NDRDKKLAGAV
+1634 NDKDKKLAGAV

-1672 PGDYILK
+1672 PGDYVLK
-1679 EVQAPKGY
+1679 EVQAPEGY
-1687 SLSDKEIEFTIS
+1687 ELSGKEIEFTIS

-1728 KPGEETEKPGEETE
+1728 TPGGETETPGGETE
-1742 KPGEETEKPGEG
+1742 TPGGETETPGEETEKPGEG
-1754 TEKPGEGTEKP
+1754 TETS
-1765 GEGTEKPGEE
+1765 
-1775 TEKPGEGTENPG
+1775 G
-1787 GETEKPGEETEKPGE
+1787 GETEKPGEE
-1802 ETEKP
+1802 
-1807 GEGTEKP
+1807 
-1814 GEEVGEPNL
+1814 VGKPNL
-1823 PEKEQGSSNDQKLP
+1823 PEKEQGSSNNQKLP

-1852 LVLLGMR
+1852 LLLLGMR
-1859 LRFMTKNS
+1859 LRFMTKNG

>member
-1 MRKSFNQKVKKISS
+1 M
-15 SLIVV
+15 

-32 FKAEAATTELKG
+32 YKAEAATTELKG

-82 VLAAATGANN
+82 VLAAATGAHN

-108 GGQFTKAGAG
+108 GGQFTKAGTG

-135 EGAMKTS
+135 EGAMKSS
-142 YDRIAY
+142 YDRISY
-148 KEQVEIDAKFKEFRK
+148 KEQAEIDAKFKEFRK
-163 DVDGVIGDAGQLH
+163 DVDSVIEDAGQLH
-176 TDKPKPNM
+176 TDKPKSGM
-184 SFGIGED
+184 TFGIGED
-191 VKNPNIY
+191 VNNPNIY
-198 VSSGLTGE
+198 VSSGQNGK

-215 LPNVD
+215 LPNVS
-220 NKDFIVI
+220 NKDFMVI
-227 YSDAETVNF
+227 HSDAEEVNF
-236 ASGAILYDTR
+236 GGGAILYDT
-246 NTGMATDLI
+246 TDKGGFTLV

-260 YDPNSSFTEL
+260 YDPNSFFTEL

-292 GSVFAPNA
+292 GSIFAPNA

-311 QAFVGGLH
+311 QVYVGGLH

-347 IKKVDESDENIV
+347 IKKVDENDENIV

-368 DKENNVVAT
+368 DKDNNVVAT

-389 DLPLGDYFVKEIS
+389 DLPFGDYFVKEIS

-412 PVKVTIDNTK
+412 PVKVTIDNTNI
-422 VIEIV
+422 IEFV

-437 QFKILKKDS
+437 QFKLLKKDS

-460 DKDGNVVETII
+460 DKDGNIVETII

-535 VKVDANDK
+535 VKVDAEDK
-543 EKLLSDAEFEVYK
+543 AKVLSDAEFEVYK

-561 DTLRTD
+561 ETLRTD
-567 KTGKVISTKLE
+567 KTGKVISQKLE
-578 PGKYTLK
+578 PGTYTLK

-620 GSLQVVKKDAE
+620 GSLQVIKKDAE

-644 NESGQVVGEAKTTNK
+644 NENGQVVGEAKTTNK
-659 DGVVQFENLVP
+659 DGVVQFKNLVP

-717 KVDANDKTKVLS
+717 KVDANDK
-729 GAEFEVYKEGKKV
+729 A
-742 DTLRTDKTGK
+742 
-752 VISTKLEP
+752 
-760 GKYTLKETKAP
+760 
-771 QGYKLLKEEIEVVVE
+771 
-786 ANKVVQVQVENAKEL
+786 
-801 GSLQVVKKDA
+801 
-811 ESGKVLEGAEF
+811 
-822 RLKNENG
+822 
-829 QVVGEAKTTNK
+829 
-840 DGVVQFENLVPG
+840 
-852 KYTLE
+852 
-857 ETKAPEGYKAVEVTV
+857 
-872 EVNVVANEMVKQEV
+872 
-886 TNEKVTGQFEIV
+886 
-898 KVDAEDKAKVLSDA
+898 
-912 EFAVYKDGKKVA
+912 
-924 ELKTDESGKVM
+924 
-935 SPKLPLGEYTVKETK
+935 
-950 APEGYKLSN
+950 
-959 KEWKVTIQNENEIVK
+959 
-974 VEAENEK
+974 
-981 VLGSL
+981 
-986 QIIKTD
+986 
-992 DKDQAKRLAGAE
+992 
-1004 FTLKDVKGN
+1004 
-1013 VVKEGITTDESGTV
+1013 
-1027 KVDGLVP
+1027 
-1034 GEYTLEET
+1034 
-1042 KAPEGYELTKQ
+1042 
-1053 VIHATVDG
+1053 
-1061 EKVIDVKVTNSKS
+1061 
-1074 LGQFEIVKVDANDKE
+1074 
-1089 KRLSDAEFE
+1089 
-1098 VYKDGKKVET
+1098 
-1108 LRTDKTGKVISTKLE
+1108 
-1123 PGKYTLKETK
+1123 
-1133 APQGYKLLK
+1133 
-1142 EEIEVVVEANK
+1142 
-1153 VVQVQVE
+1153 
-1160 NAKELG
+1160 
-1166 SLQVIKKDAE
+1166 
-1176 SGKVLEGA
+1176 
-1184 EFRLKNEAGQVVGE
+1184 
-1198 AKTTDKDGV
+1198 
-1207 VKFENVVPGKYTLEE
+1207 
-1222 TKAPEGYKALEVTVE
+1222 
-1237 VNVVANEVIKQEVTN
+1237 
-1252 EKIAGQFE
+1252 
-1260 IVKVDANDKE
+1260 

-1282 GGKKVAEL
+1282 DGKKVAEL

-1393 EGLVPGEYTLEETKA
+1393 DGLVPGEYTLEETKA

-1429 DVKVTNSKSLGQ
+1429 DVKVMNSKSLGQ
-1441 FEIVKVDAEDKA
+1441 FEIVKVDAENKA
-1453 KVLSN
+1453 KVLSD

-1466 GEKVETLRTDKT
+1466 GKKVETLRTDKT
-1478 GKVTSKKLEPGTY
+1478 GKVISQKLEPGTY
-1491 TLKETKAPQGYKL
+1491 TLKETKAPQGYTL

-1550 KLKNETG
+1550 RLKNENG

-1572 KFENLVPGKYTLEE
+1572 QFKNLVPGKYTLEE

-1605 ANKVIK
+1605 ANTVIK
-1611 QEVLNEKVKGKITG
+1611 QEVLNEKVKEKITG

-1634 NDRDKKLAGAV
+1634 NDKDKKLAGAV

-1679 EVQAPKGY
+1679 EVQAPEGY

-1721 NPGGETE
+1721 NPGEETGTPGEETEKPGGEIEKPGEETGTPGEETEKPGEEIE

-1742 KPGEETEKPGEG
+1742 KPG
-1754 TEKPGEGTEKP
+1754 
-1765 GEGTEKPGEE
+1765 
-1775 TEKPGEGTENPG
+1775 
-1787 GETEKPGEETEKPGE
+1787 GETEKPGEETETPGGETEKSGE

-1807 GEGTEKP
+1807 GEGMVNVDKEQPT
-1814 GEEVGEPNL
+1814 L
-1823 PEKEQGSSNDQKLP
+1823 PEKGQDASHAQRLP
-1837 ATGHNTN
+1837 ATGHDMN
-1844 YLPFIGVI
+1844 YLPFVGFA
-1852 LVLLGMR
+1852 LVLLGIR
-1859 LRFMTKNS
+1859 LRFMIKNS